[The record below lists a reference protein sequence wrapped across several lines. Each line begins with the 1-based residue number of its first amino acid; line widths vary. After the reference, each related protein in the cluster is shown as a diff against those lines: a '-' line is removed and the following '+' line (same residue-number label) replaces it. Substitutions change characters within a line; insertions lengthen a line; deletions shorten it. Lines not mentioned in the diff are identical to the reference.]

1 MMLPRH
7 INLRLKVHKL
17 PHQMQVD
24 VLSQNGR
31 EMDIVMMGITI
42 QVVIMMVEIAAQ
54 TKDLYTAEYVNARIL
69 TILQQLYPQ
78 QLFQDAVF
86 THFGKMMEIVM
97 MKIIL
102 KNVIMMEEIAAP
114 TLSRTIAHFV
124 NAKTLNITTI

>member
-1 MMLPRH
+1 MMLSLH

-54 TKDLYTAEYVNARIL
+54 MKDLYTAEYVNARIL
-69 TILQQLYPQ
+69 TILQQL
-78 QLFQDAVF
+78 FQDAVL
-86 THFGKMMEIVM
+86 THLGKMMEIVI